1 MNGIRTPDLCD
12 TRAVLYQLSYQA
24 NWELVTLWVRNI
36 HEDTTEFMKGRI
48 ELRKRYEDNIDQR
61 SYMHNLSSCKIKA

>member
-1 MNGIRTPDLCD
+1 
-12 TRAVLYQLSYQA
+12 
-24 NWELVTLWVRNI
+24 LWVRNI